1 MNSKFYVFFNKFIFK
16 GFLLEG
22 DNLANRKEFIRVI
35 CMRFGSRVDV
45 MEEFN
50 KLVQDKSVR
59 I

>member
-22 DNLANRKEFIRVI
+22 DNLANQKEFIRVI

-50 KLVQDKSVR
+50 NLV
-59 I
+59 